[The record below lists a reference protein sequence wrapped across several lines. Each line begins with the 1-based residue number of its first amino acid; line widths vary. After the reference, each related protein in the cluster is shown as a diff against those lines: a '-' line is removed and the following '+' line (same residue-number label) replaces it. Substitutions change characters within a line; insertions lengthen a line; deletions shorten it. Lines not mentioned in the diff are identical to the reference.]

1 MNKTLSTQQ
10 LRLVGLLVL
19 VVVLGGAFMVA
30 THRSSTSSTTQTTA
44 RTTPS
49 VSTPASTTPAP
60 SQGHSHA
67 TAPAGLATHG
77 FPVPVARALQKH
89 SIVVVAL
96 AIPGSSDDTITVA
109 EARAGAKAGH
119 AGFVKIDV
127 LDQKSGTAMLHKLG
141 VVDTPVVLVIKRPAG
156 IDSEFRGLVDRA
168 VVAQAVA
175 EAR

>member
-1 MNKTLSTQQ
+1 MNTTLSTQQ

-30 THRSSTSSTTQTTA
+30 THHSSSSSATPTTA
-44 RTTPS
+44 NTTPS

-67 TAPAGLATHG
+67 PTTLATHG
-77 FPVPVARALQKH
+77 LPVPVAHALQKH

-96 AIPGSSDDTITVA
+96 GMPGSSDDAVTTA
-109 EARAGAKAGH
+109 EAQAGAKAGK

-156 IDSEFRGLVDRA
+156 IESEFRGLVDRA